1 MLLTGGD
8 NIVFTDLL
16 SYLQNKLGNITIIV
30 LFVLFIFMFISDGID
45 FLKMVWMVL
54 RVYSSKQKQQL
65 IKHINYLLKAD
76 ADFVDRVTNFDYL
89 NTWYGNKVD
98 SIIKSSTTKQ
108 ENNTLY
114 GVVSQ
119 KEALYYT
126 DLQKTCIDDKNSL
139 DALAFSLALLISKT
153 VSLYDKKTYFIVGQ
167 AGGNSILASRVAAI
181 LGLRYVIVGSL
192 AGKKS
197 KLFGT
202 YFNSESAIIVDDILF
217 TGAMLI
223 ENLNILM
230 ENSIDCELVA
240 VALIR
245 SLAYQE
251 QLAKFSIEHSKSVEV
266 ITLRTYLDKDMDT
279 LIGDKK

>member
-1 MLLTGGD
+1 MLLSGNNT
-8 NIVFTDLL
+8 ISFTDVI
-16 SYLQNKLGNITIIV
+16 SFLQDKMGNITIIV
-30 LFVLFIFMFISDGID
+30 LFALFIFMFISDGID
-45 FLKMVWMVL
+45 FAKMVWMVL
-54 RVYSSKQKQQL
+54 RVYNSKQKHHL

-98 SIIKSSTTKQ
+98 SIIKNSTTKQ
-108 ENNTLY
+108 EKETKF
-114 GVVSQ
+114 GVVEQ

-153 VSLYDKKTYFIVGQ
+153 VSLYGKKSYFIVGQ

-202 YFNSESAIIVDDILF
+202 FFESESAIIVDDILF
-217 TGAMLI
+217 TGTMLI
-223 ENLNILM
+223 ESLNILL
-230 ENSIDCELVA
+230 ENNVACEWVA
-240 VALIR
+240 VVLIR
-245 SLAYQE
+245 SLAYKE
-251 QLAKFSIEHSKSVEV
+251 PLAKFSVDHTKSVEV
-266 ITLRTYLDKDMDT
+266 IKIKTYLDEDMVT
-279 LIGDKK
+279 LIGDKR